1 MFWQEDSP
9 KTTKLTTQVTD
20 LAFEIDCPA
29 LPLDHAYAL
38 ATAIQ
43 TILPWFATEPFTG
56 LHLIRGANSGNG
68 WHSPEGEDVILHLS
82 RRNKLT
88 LRLPLQRVF
97 EAQALRGN
105 TLTLENYPMKIGKAT
120 QKPLTATP
128 VVFARYVRALPS
140 QTEDEFLE
148 YSVNTLQLLGVEC
161 RKALCGKTHLFKH
174 PAQEIFTRSLMIADL
189 QPEESLILQQHG
201 IGLGR
206 NMGFGL
212 FIPHKDIKSLDTNI
226 NMEFVGEV

>member
-1 MFWQEDSP
+1 MFWQEDTP
-9 KTTKLTTQVTD
+9 KTTKFTTQVTD
-20 LAFEIDCPA
+20 LAFEIDCPM
-29 LPLDHAYAL
+29 LPLDHAHAL
-38 ATAIQ
+38 STAIHAV
-43 TILPWFATEPFTG
+43 IPWFTTEPFAG

-82 RRNKLT
+82 RRNKLV

-97 EAQALRGN
+97 EAQVLRGT
-105 TLTLENYPMKIGKAT
+105 TLTIDGYSMKVGKAV
-120 QKPLTATP
+120 QKTLTPAP
-128 VVFARYVRALPS
+128 VVFARYVRALPN

-148 YSVNTLQLLGVEC
+148 QSVAALQILGVEC
-161 RKALCGKTHLFKH
+161 RKVLCGKTHYFKH
-174 PAQEIFTRSLMIADL
+174 PTQEIFTRSLMIADL

-206 NMGFGL
+206 TMGLGL

-226 NMEFVGEV
+226 NMEYVGEV